1 MKKNFLSTKFLLAG
15 GLLLTLPTKI
25 YAQSLGLQ
33 DAGQKLMTEVE
44 GVFPY
49 IAGIIFLFVG
59 WKNLGNFTSENGD
72 IWKGIKNLVFYI
84 LAVLIVVGVYRFVK
98 TQTL

>member
-1 MKKNFLSTKFLLAG
+1 MKKSVISKGLFYTGFLLLA
-15 GLLLTLPTKI
+15 LPTQAF
-25 YAQSLGLQ
+25 AQNLGLG
-33 DAGQKLMTEVE
+33 DAGNRLMTEVE
-44 GVFPY
+44 RVFPY
-49 IAGIIFLFVG
+49 IAGIIFIFVG
-59 WKNLGNFTSENGD
+59 FKNLGNFTSENGD